1 MAPDPQ
7 RNEFHAPNPLGLQAL
22 ADRRGRSTREPMA
35 DARQARAEG
44 LRKMISAFKRQVRLI
59 VAIHI
64 LRTKQ
69 PPPGI
74 AATSGPGARRVTSP

>member
-1 MAPDPQ
+1 MARDAQ
-7 RNEFHAPNPLGLQAL
+7 RDEFHAPNPLGLQAL
-22 ADRRGRSTREPMA
+22 ADRRGKSTREPMA

-44 LRKMISAFKRQVRLI
+44 LRKMISALKRQVRLI

-74 AATSGPGARRVTSP
+74 APTSGPGAQRVTSP